1 MEEDINSEQAE
12 VATQDQQSI
21 PDQQVQQQPAQ
32 DNYQERNWRA
42 MREEKSRLERE
53 NREKDELI
61 RDLVKKHSAPVVE
74 EEPELP
80 DDEYLNK
87 GHVKRLAKK
96 EVEPLK
102 KEIEELR
109 SHLANQRQQNLFDSL
124 RKKFTDF
131 DDVVNPETLALF
143 DEREPELAAQI
154 VASKDPYAIG
164 VQSYKFI
171 KASGLLDSVPS
182 RRRQKEADK
191 MLEKNAK
198 TMQSPQAYDK
208 RPMAQAFKMTEE
220 DKSRLY
226 DEMMGFASQAGSI
239 PELGAF

>member
-1 MEEDINSEQAE
+1 MEEDINSVQSE
-12 VATQDQQSI
+12 VATPEPSPIQN
-21 PDQQVQQQPAQ
+21 QQVQPAQ
-32 DNYQERNWRA
+32 DDYQERNWRA
-42 MREEKSRLERE
+42 MRDAQAELKRE
-53 NREKDELI
+53 NKEKEEYI
-61 RDLVKKHSAPVVE
+61 RKLLADRVPVAP

-80 DDEYLNK
+80 DDEYINK
-87 GHVKRLAKK
+87 GTVKRVAKRAIEPLEK
-96 EVEPLK
+96 EVNELK
-102 KEIEELR
+102 QQ
-109 SHLANQRQQNLFDSL
+109 LAMQKQQSLLGSL
-124 RKKFTDF
+124 RQKFTDF

-198 TMQSPQAYDK
+198 TMQSPQAYEK
-208 RPMAQAFKMTEE
+208 RPMAQAFRLTEE
-220 DKSRLY
+220 DKSKLY
-226 DEMMGFASQAGSI
+226 EEMMGFAAMAGSVR
-239 PELGAF
+239 ELGTD

>member
-1 MEEDINSEQAE
+1 MEEDINSVATE
-12 VATQDQQSI
+12 VATQDHRSI
-21 PDQQVQQQPAQ
+21 PDQQIQQPPAQ

-42 MREEKSRLERE
+42 MREKEQRLERE

-61 RDLVKKHSAPVVE
+61 RDLVRKQSAPVAP

-80 DDEYLNK
+80 DDEYPNQ
-87 GHVKRLAKK
+87 GHVKKLVKK

-102 KEIEELR
+102 KENEQLRNELAT
-109 SHLANQRQQNLFDSL
+109 HRQQNLFDSL

-131 DDVVNPETLALF
+131 DDVVNPETLKLF
-143 DEREPELAAQI
+143 DEIEPELAAQI
-154 VASKDPYAIG
+154 VASKDPYAIA

-198 TMQSPQAYDK
+198 TMQSPQVYDK

-220 DKSRLY
+220 EKSNLY
-226 DEMMGFASQAGSI
+226 DEMMGFASMAGSV
-239 PELGAF
+239 PEMT